1 MKIIFTDYK
10 ENEFENLS
18 SLRVLKC
25 AAGFILLLATLFF
38 LYLFVCK
45 SEIIGLIATII
56 SLVSVSYL
64 CKSLDKN
71 DSAKY
76 TYAYSLYTN
85 GKSNIESQECDQQSS
100 QLIIANGKN
109 NIKSQEYDPES
120 SELIITYNKKSE
132 ESEETKS
139 YVNLRNMVVK
149 FDDTITE
156 PVINFDTNEITKPR
170 IIIEN

>member
-1 MKIIFTDYK
+1 MRKYLVDFNTAEMKKSYTD
-10 ENEFENLS
+10 
-18 SLRVLKC
+18 VL
-25 AAGFILLLATLFF
+25 
-38 LYLFVCK
+38 
-45 SEIIGLIATII
+45 IIGSGIAGVYTALELDDKYKITLITKEEVEI
-56 SLVSVSYL
+56 SNSVL
-64 CKSLDKN
+64 AQGGIAVSLDKN

-139 YVNLRNMVVK
+139 YINLRNMVVK